1 VNRVV
6 VEVNLEQVC
15 YPLSG
20 EPVLLTH
27 KHEPE

>member
-1 VNRVV
+1 
-6 VEVNLEQVC
+6 VEVNLKQLC

-27 KHEPE
+27 RHESE